1 MRPIPEVSKAGYW
14 LFCNLLKKID
24 QASEAIGKDGKFQIF
39 ICVGIRYVARFCGCA
54 CVCTCIC
61 MCMREEEGCGCVM
74 CVREMKCA
82 CVHVCACMCVCV
94 CNLYV

>member
-39 ICVGIRYVARFCGCA
+39 ICVGIRYVK
-54 CVCTCIC
+54 VLW
-61 MCMREEEGCGCVM
+61 V
-74 CVREMKCA
+74 
-82 CVHVCACMCVCV
+82 CVCV
-94 CNLYV
+94 CMHMYVHERGRGVWVCNVCERDEVCVRARVCMHVCVCV

>member
-39 ICVGIRYVARFCGCA
+39 ICVGIRYVARFC
-54 CVCTCIC
+54 V
-61 MCMREEEGCGCVM
+61 
-74 CVREMKCA
+74 
-82 CVHVCACMCVCV
+82 CVCV
-94 CNLYV
+94 YMHMYKHERGRGVWV